1 MERLIAVLLMAFAMA
16 GARTA
21 GAEPVT
27 NLEPLTLLEN
37 GQIAGCGLSATGS
50 EAEGSAIAEVIA
62 FRDGNETA
70 FAVRARS
77 GPNSASTNAQSIRL
91 VTATHDTAVLFPR
104 PRRIAGGIVETR
116 RVLQGFT
123 GPSFAQELMVTGG
136 RFEITGADGAVLAL
150 DLPRPMPHR
159 VRQAYLTCAGDLFRP
174 EPE

>member
-1 MERLIAVLLMAFAMA
+1 MGRLLAVAIVLIVSGTDWVRADPAA
-16 GARTA
+16 A
-21 GAEPVT
+21 VD
-27 NLEPLTLLEN
+27 PLTLLKD

-50 EAEGSAIAEVIA
+50 AAQGSAIAEVIA

-70 FAVRARS
+70 FAVRARP
-77 GPNSASTNAQSIRL
+77 GPNSTSPNAQSIRL
-91 VTATHDTAVLFPR
+91 VTATHDTAFLFPQ

-116 RVLQGFT
+116 TVLQGFT
-123 GPSFAQELMVTGG
+123 GPSFAQELMVMGG
-136 RFEITGADGAVLAL
+136 RFEITGADGAVFTL